1 MIIMRKEIRKGLED
15 EGMAKVTMEEFMAKM
30 ATSRCRRTLKRLNQ
44 NPRLKEFIRE
54 VRTQKAKNPKKVIKT
69 HLRDAVI
76 LPEWLG
82 LKFAVHNG
90 KDFKPVEITLEKVG
104 YRLGDFSHSTGRVLH
119 SGPGVG
125 ATRGSKF
132 VSLK

>member
-1 MIIMRKEIRKGLED
+1 MKKDTWKGIDEDKIAMLSYDDFLKKIPSRNRRSLMRI
-15 EGMAKVTMEEFMAKM
+15 KM
-30 ATSRCRRTLKRLNQ
+30 
-44 NPRLKEFIRE
+44 NPRLKKFVEL
-54 VRTQKAKNPKKVIKT
+54 VRAVKKSNPKKVIKT

-82 LKFAVHNG
+82 MTFGVHNG
-90 KDFKPVEITLEKVG
+90 KEFKKVEITLNRLG
-104 YRLGDFSHSTGRVLH
+104 QRLGDFSHTTGRVLH

-132 VSLK
+132 VPLK